1 MSYLSL
7 VYGGGVVLSSAAAI
21 GAAFLGNAV
30 NPISLPDGQITT
42 TIYPKQENSI
52 TSTFEGGEK
61 TKLVLEIL
69 KHNSS
74 ENFDYMVSD
83 IKEEKYPGQ
92 KLLKK
97 MDRVGLG
104 IKDLAKCSDA
114 QRLVCGL
121 LVRKVTDMINR
132 TSNPSKF
139 IGMGDQTQE
148 ATELIRNTQSKKD

>member
-21 GAAFLGNAV
+21 GATFLGNAV
-30 NPISLPDGQITT
+30 SPVSLPSDQIA
-42 TIYPKQENSI
+42 YSQPKPESLISN
-52 TSTFEGGEK
+52 TFEGGEK
-61 TKLVLEIL
+61 TNLVMQIL
-69 KHNSS
+69 KHDSS
-74 ENFDYMVSD
+74 KDFDYMVID
-83 IKEEKYPGQ
+83 INDEKYPGQ

-97 MDRVGLG
+97 MNQVGLG
-104 IKDLAKCSDA
+104 MKDLAKCSDA

-121 LVRKVTDMINR
+121 LARKVADMINR

-148 ATELIRNTQSKKD
+148 AIDMIRNSQSK

>member
-30 NPISLPDGQITT
+30 NPVSLPGAPQQEENPITDAFG
-42 TIYPKQENSI
+42 N
-52 TSTFEGGEK
+52 GEK
-61 TKLVLEIL
+61 TKLVMEIL
-69 KHNSS
+69 KHDSS
-74 ENFDYMVSD
+74 NDFDYMVSD
-83 IKEEKYPGQ
+83 VKEEKYPGQ

-97 MDRVGLG
+97 MDQVGLG

-148 ATELIRNTQSKKD
+148 ATELIRSTQSKKD

>member
-30 NPISLPDGQITT
+30 NPVSLPGAPQQEENPITDAFG
-42 TIYPKQENSI
+42 N
-52 TSTFEGGEK
+52 GEK

-69 KHNSS
+69 KHDSS
-74 ENFDYMVSD
+74 NDFDYMVSD
-83 IKEEKYPGQ
+83 VKEEKYPGQ

-97 MDRVGLG
+97 MDQVGLG

>member
-21 GAAFLGNAV
+21 GATFLGNAV
-30 NPISLPDGQITT
+30 NPVSLPDAPQQQDNPITDAFG
-42 TIYPKQENSI
+42 N
-52 TSTFEGGEK
+52 GEK
-61 TKLVLEIL
+61 TKLVVEIL
-69 KHNSS
+69 KHDSS
-74 ENFDYMVSD
+74 NDFDYMVAD
-83 IKEEKYPGQ
+83 IKDEKYPGQ

-97 MDRVGLG
+97 MDQVGLG

-148 ATELIRNTQSKKD
+148 AIDMIRNTQSK

>member
-30 NPISLPDGQITT
+30 NPVSLPDATQQ
-42 TIYPKQENSI
+42 QENPI
-52 TSTFEGGEK
+52 TDAFGPGEK

-69 KHNSS
+69 KHDSS

-83 IKEEKYPGQ
+83 ITEEKYPGQ

-97 MDRVGLG
+97 MDQVGLG

-132 TSNPSKF
+132 TSNPAKF

-148 ATELIRNTQSKKD
+148 ATELIRSTQSKSG

>member
-7 VYGGGVVLSSAAAI
+7 VYGGGVFLSSAAAI

-30 NPISLPDGQITT
+30 NPVSLPGAPQQEENPITDAFG
-42 TIYPKQENSI
+42 N
-52 TSTFEGGEK
+52 GEK

-69 KHNSS
+69 KHDSS

-83 IKEEKYPGQ
+83 VKEEKYPGQ

-97 MDRVGLG
+97 MDQVGLG

>member
-7 VYGGGVVLSSAAAI
+7 VYGGGVFLSSAAAI

-30 NPISLPDGQITT
+30 NPVSLPGAPQ
-42 TIYPKQENSI
+42 QENPI
-52 TSTFEGGEK
+52 TDAFGNGEK

-69 KHNSS
+69 KHDSS
-74 ENFDYMVSD
+74 NDFDYMVSD
-83 IKEEKYPGQ
+83 VKEEKYPGQ

-97 MDRVGLG
+97 MNQVGLG
-104 IKDLAKCSDA
+104 MKDLAKCSDA

-121 LVRKVTDMINR
+121 LARKVADMINR

>member
-30 NPISLPDGQITT
+30 NPVSLPGAPQQEENPITDAFG
-42 TIYPKQENSI
+42 N
-52 TSTFEGGEK
+52 GEK

-69 KHNSS
+69 KHDSS
-74 ENFDYMVSD
+74 NDFDYMVSD
-83 IKEEKYPGQ
+83 VKEEKYPGQ

-97 MDRVGLG
+97 MDQVGLG

-148 ATELIRNTQSKKD
+148 ATELIRNTQSKSG

>member
-21 GAAFLGNAV
+21 GATFLGNAV
-30 NPISLPDGQITT
+30 NPVSLPDAPQQ
-42 TIYPKQENSI
+42 QENPI
-52 TSTFEGGEK
+52 TDAFGNGEK
-61 TKLVLEIL
+61 TKLVMEIL
-69 KHNSS
+69 KHDSS
-74 ENFDYMVSD
+74 SDFDYMVAD
-83 IKEEKYPGQ
+83 VKDEKYPGQ

-97 MDRVGLG
+97 MDQVGLG

-132 TSNPSKF
+132 TSNPTKF

-148 ATELIRNTQSKKD
+148 AIDMIRNTPSK

>member
-30 NPISLPDGQITT
+30 NPVSLPDATQQ
-42 TIYPKQENSI
+42 QENPI
-52 TSTFEGGEK
+52 TDAFGTGEK

-69 KHNSS
+69 KHDSS

-83 IKEEKYPGQ
+83 ITEEKYPGQ

-97 MDRVGLG
+97 MDQVGLG

-132 TSNPSKF
+132 TSNPAKF

-148 ATELIRNTQSKKD
+148 ATELIRSTQSKSG